1 MIKYQPCKKLISS
14 EIGHFFG
21 PWSFPDVSVGK
32 SDKTKRL
39 CVNYKRLNDVTVNEP
54 FPKPL
59 IGDILDR
66 VGSS

>member
-1 MIKYQPCKKLISS
+1 MIKYQPYKKLISS

-21 PWSFPDVSVGK
+21 LWSFPDVSVGK